1 MTMKKLLTFS
11 LLILFSINC
20 HHARVRLE
28 GEAGAK
34 KGQVKTFEYHYWLG
48 EIYPRKIEFDG
59 TKICPSGIYEIDEF
73 YTFKDSALT
82 QATLGIYI
90 PRTLQITCN

>member
-1 MTMKKLLTFS
+1 MILLYISRKVISFQKELNT
-11 LLILFSINC
+11 
-20 HHARVRLE
+20 E
-28 GEAGAK
+28 DK

-48 EIYPRKIEFDG
+48 GMFPRKIEFDG